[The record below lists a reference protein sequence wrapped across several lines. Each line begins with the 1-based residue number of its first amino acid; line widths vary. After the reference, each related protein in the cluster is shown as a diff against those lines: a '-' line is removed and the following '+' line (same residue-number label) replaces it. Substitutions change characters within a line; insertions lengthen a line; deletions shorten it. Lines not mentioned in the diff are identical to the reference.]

1 MISATLL
8 FGILISS
15 SYRLKFL
22 GSANNVK
29 WQMPWYCS
37 LYNFTKKGT
46 FTGSQIYKLAS
57 FTLFLIGEEGQNVS
71 YTQVRRTRG
80 ITQGLGTQALINACK
95 HRIPIRT
102 NGEHKLPQTVRANI
116 KFRSEI
122 GIQTRQNAPLMV
134 KRWKEV
140 SAVDKA
146 TITKALAVSYFNI
159 FLC

>member
-8 FGILISS
+8 FGILIAS

-29 WQMPWYCS
+29 WRMPWYCS
-37 LYNFTKKGT
+37 LYNYTTKGT

-57 FTLFLIGEEGQNVS
+57 FTLFLIGGEGQNVS

-102 NGEHKLPQTVRANI
+102 NGENKLPQTVRANI

-134 KRWKEV
+134 RRWKEV